1 MPYVAVS
8 DEDKEALEILAKRDD
23 LTEWEEDFLQ
33 ALHGRPIWTDRQKE
47 KFDQLWKEKMGI

>member
-8 DEDKEALEILAKRDD
+8 DEDREALEILAKRDD

-33 ALHGRPIWTDRQKE
+33 ALHSRHLWTDRQKE
-47 KFDQLWKEKMGI
+47 KFDELWKRKMGA